1 MSRTVI
7 LWNVLMVC
15 TLVGASAWGQAG
27 TNSGVIAGEVDD
39 SSGAHIA
46 GATVEIAGPALI
58 GRARD
63 VQTGDDGLYR
73 IVNVPPGIYSVTAT
87 QIGFNTSKRQ
97 GIEITTGFTATV
109 NFSLTPGSVEQ
120 TVTVTGEA
128 PVLDTQDTV
137 VQKILSNPVIEALPI
152 GKSAADYP
160 SLIPGAVAPAGNQD
174 VGGLR
179 GENMSIGTSYNT
191 SAPGASGAW
200 RNVTTLLPA
209 RMVKF
214 GVHVDF

>member
-1 MSRTVI
+1 M
-7 LWNVLMVC
+7 
-15 TLVGASAWGQAG
+15 
-27 TNSGVIAGEVDD
+27 
-39 SSGAHIA
+39 
-46 GATVEIAGPALI
+46 
-58 GRARD
+58 
-63 VQTGDDGLYR
+63 
-73 IVNVPPGIYSVTAT
+73 
-87 QIGFNTSKRQ
+87 
-97 GIEITTGFTATV
+97 